1 MAAPPRR
8 EGVTAG
14 TGRSFS
20 VRIAGRAL
28 RVTGDAGVDA
38 IRPAFAGVI
47 EPVGLEEAALP
58 TLRVS
63 VHPDPASKPGWA
75 ALDIGSHRAPDGCLA
90 ILRRGPSSVEQ
101 FIPGVDPALLLEASP
116 AALASGDLRSQ
127 PAHHALAAWLSGP
140 RMQMVHAGAVSLDG
154 RAALFIG
161 VGGRG
166 KTTTALVCA
175 RAGFGFLG
183 DDLCVVEAG
192 DPSRGTPATV
202 HGVYATSKL
211 NADSR
216 QRLQAGDWPVLGI
229 TPSGKSA
236 VALPPQITFQ
246 RSARLV
252 AIVAVRA
259 GDASVPQ
266 PRRLPP
272 RQAIQMLGSTALPIA
287 SGSGTPGHWLS
298 TAAALV
304 REVPAFELGLG
315 WDLDRVLSA
324 VAGLLKPGG
333 NQA

>member
-1 MAAPPRR
+1 MAPPPKR
-8 EGVTAG
+8 EGVTTG
-14 TGRSFS
+14 TGRPFFA
-20 VRIAGRAL
+20 RIAGRAL
-28 RVTGDAGVDA
+28 RVTGDADTDA
-38 IRPAFAGVI
+38 IRPAFRGVF
-47 EPVGLEEAALP
+47 EPVELEPALP
-58 TLRVS
+58 SLCVN
-63 VHPDPASKPGWA
+63 VHPDPASKPEWVS
-75 ALDIGSHRAPDGCLA
+75 LDIGSHRTRDSSLT
-90 ILRRGPSSVEQ
+90 IIRRGPSSVEQ
-101 FIPGVDPALLLEASP
+101 FIPGAEPRLLLEASP

-140 RMQMVHAGAVSLDG
+140 RMQMVHAAAVALNG

-175 RAGFGFLG
+175 QAGFGFLG

-192 DPSRGTPATV
+192 DPARETSPTV

-216 QRLQAGDWPVLGI
+216 QHLQADDWPVLGI
-229 TPSGKSA
+229 TPSGKLA
-236 VALPPQITFQ
+236 VALPPQITFH

-252 AIVAVRA
+252 AIVAVQA

-272 RQAIQMLGSTALPIA
+272 RQAIQMLASTALPIA
-287 SGSGTPGHWLS
+287 SGSGTAAHWLS
-298 TAAALV
+298 TAAALA
-304 REVPAFELGLG
+304 RDVPAFELGLD

-324 VAGLLKPGG
+324 VTGLLKPGG
-333 NQA
+333 NQG

>member
-1 MAAPPRR
+1 MS
-8 EGVTAG
+8 AG
-14 TGRSFS
+14 PGNTFY
-20 VRIAGRAL
+20 VQIAGRTL
-28 RVTGDAGVDA
+28 RVTGNADMKA
-38 IRPAFAGVI
+38 IRPAFRGVI
-47 EPVGLEEAALP
+47 GPVEIEESAIPALC
-58 TLRVS
+58 LN
-63 VHPDPASKPGWA
+63 VHPDPASKPEWA
-75 ALDIGSHRAPDGCLA
+75 GLDIGSHRTSDGCLA
-90 ILRRGPSSVEQ
+90 ILRRRPSSVEQ
-101 FIPGVDPALLLEASP
+101 FIPGAVPSLLLEASP
-116 AALASGDLRSQ
+116 AALASGDTRSQ
-127 PAHHALAAWLSGP
+127 PAHHAIAAWLSSP
-140 RMQMVHAGAVSLDG
+140 RMQMVHAGAVELEG

-175 RAGFGFLG
+175 QAGFGFLG

-192 DPSRGTPATV
+192 DRAQGTSPTV
-202 HGVYATSKL
+202 HGIYATSKL

-216 QRLQAGDWPVLGI
+216 LRLQAGDWPLLGI

-236 VALPPQITFQ
+236 VALPPKITFQ

-266 PRRLPP
+266 ARRLPP
-272 RQAIQMLGSTALPIA
+272 RQAIQMLASTALPIA
-287 SGSGTPGHWLS
+287 SGSGTPAHWLS
-298 TAAALV
+298 TAASLI

-333 NQA
+333 NQT

>member
-14 TGRSFS
+14 TGRSFA
-20 VRIAGRAL
+20 VRIAGRTL
-28 RVTGDAGVDA
+28 TVTGDAGVDA

-47 EPVGLEEAALP
+47 EPVGLGEPAWP

-63 VHPDPASKPGWA
+63 VHPDPASKAGWA
-75 ALDIGSHRAPDGCLA
+75 AMDIGSHRAPDGCLA

-154 RAALFIG
+154 RAVLFIG

-259 GDASVPQ
+259 GDTSVPQ

-333 NQA
+333 NQE

>member
-1 MAAPPRR
+1 MASPPQR

-14 TGRSFS
+14 TGRPFS

-28 RVTGDAGVDA
+28 RVTGDGDTDA
-38 IRPAFAGVI
+38 IRPAFRGVI
-47 EPVGLEEAALP
+47 ELVELKEAAL
-58 TLRVS
+58 TSLCVS

-75 ALDIGSHRAPDGCLA
+75 KLEIGSYRIRDNRLA
-90 ILRRGPSSVEQ
+90 IIRRGPSSVEE
-101 FIPGVDPALLLEASP
+101 FIPGEEPRLLLEASP

-140 RMQMVHAGAVSLDG
+140 RMQMVHAAAVALNG
-154 RAALFIG
+154 RAALLIG

-192 DPSRGTPATV
+192 DPARGTPATV
-202 HGVYATSKL
+202 HGIYATSKL

-216 QRLQAGDWPVLGI
+216 QRLQAEDWPVLGL
-229 TPSGKSA
+229 TPSGKAA

-259 GDASVPQ
+259 RDASVPQ

-272 RQAIQMLGSTALPIA
+272 RQAIQMLASTALPIA
-287 SGSGTPGHWLS
+287 SGSGTPAHWLS

-304 REVPAFELGLG
+304 REVPAFELGLD

-324 VAGLLKPGG
+324 VTRLLKPGG
-333 NQA
+333 NHA

>member
-1 MAAPPRR
+1 MASPPRR
-8 EGVTAG
+8 EGVSAVS
-14 TGRSFS
+14 GRSFF
-20 VRIAGRAL
+20 VQIAGRAL
-28 RVTGDAGVDA
+28 RVIGDAGTDA
-38 IRPAFAGVI
+38 IRPAFGGVI
-47 EPVGLEEAALP
+47 EPVGIEEEALP
-58 TLRVS
+58 SLCVS
-63 VHPDPASKPGWA
+63 LHPDPASKPGWA
-75 ALDIGSHRAPDGCLA
+75 ALAIGSHRAPDGCLA
-90 ILRRGPSSVEQ
+90 IIRRGPSSVEQ
-101 FIPGVDPALLLEASP
+101 FIPGAEPTLLLEASP

-140 RMQMVHAGAVSLDG
+140 RMQMVHAAAVALDG

-175 RAGFGFLG
+175 QAGFGFLG

-192 DPSRGTPATV
+192 DPARGTPPTV

-216 QRLQAGDWPVLGI
+216 QRLQANDWPVLGI

-259 GDASVPQ
+259 GDASLPQ

-287 SGSGTPGHWLS
+287 SGSGTPAHWLS

-304 REVPAFELGLG
+304 REVPAFELGLD
-315 WDLDRVLSA
+315 WELDRVLSA

>member
-1 MAAPPRR
+1 MASPPGR
-8 EGVTAG
+8 EGVTAE
-14 TGRSFS
+14 TGRSFA
-20 VRIAGRAL
+20 VRIAGRTLTVA
-28 RVTGDAGVDA
+28 GDSAVNA

-47 EPVGLEEAALP
+47 EPVETGDTIVPA
-58 TLRVS
+58 LRVS

-75 ALDIGSHRAPDGCLA
+75 GMAIGSHRAPDGSLA
-90 ILRRGPSSVEQ
+90 VLRRGPSSVEQ
-101 FIPGVDPALLLEASP
+101 FIPGPDPTLLLEASP

-140 RMQMVHAGAVSLDG
+140 RMQMVHAGAVALDG
-154 RAALFIG
+154 RAVLFIG

-216 QRLQAGDWPVLGI
+216 QRLQAEDWPVVGI

-236 VALPPQITFQ
+236 VALPPQIAFA

-259 GDASVPQ
+259 GDTSVPQ

-333 NQA
+333 NQS